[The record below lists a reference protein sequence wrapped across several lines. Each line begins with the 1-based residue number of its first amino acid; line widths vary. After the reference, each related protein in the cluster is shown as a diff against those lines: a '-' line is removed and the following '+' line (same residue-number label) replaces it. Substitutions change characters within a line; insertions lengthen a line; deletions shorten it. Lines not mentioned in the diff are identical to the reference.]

1 MISTYTAD
9 DTELHPRNHLPREP
23 TGCRKKPCLLELSVA
38 GSASCMYIKCMH
50 IHETTSFGAGSGF
63 VPHAVKPVARLFH
76 FFASAGTANGARVLS
91 FRSSTACPI

>member
-38 GSASCMYIKCMH
+38 GSASCMYINAC
-50 IHETTSFGAGSGF
+50 TSTRPHLLALGVGSSLT
-63 VPHAVKPVARLFH
+63 P
-76 FFASAGTANGARVLS
+76 
-91 FRSSTACPI
+91 